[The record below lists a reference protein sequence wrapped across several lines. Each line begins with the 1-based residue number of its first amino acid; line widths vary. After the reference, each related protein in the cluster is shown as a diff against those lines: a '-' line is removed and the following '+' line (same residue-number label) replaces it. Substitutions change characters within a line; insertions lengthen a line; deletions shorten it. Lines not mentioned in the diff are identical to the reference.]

1 MLVENNTTTK
11 HSEVTMRKNKGLNKL
26 EEAILKMVHKRNKI
40 DSIEGMEWDEYG
52 NPIPKQAGENNPDD
66 NDTGE
71 TES

>member
-1 MLVENNTTTK
+1 MNNTITK

-40 DSIEGMEWDEYG
+40 DSIEGLEWDEYG